1 MGQNKTRLSVAKITI
16 KLTYELK
23 AFKCCQHV
31 QVQLLLFRVCG
42 NINK

>member
-31 QVQLLLFRVCG
+31 QLLLFRVYG
-42 NINK
+42 NINI